1 MMGRWYRWGATV
13 LLVIVLPA
21 SAGMLTGSAIPPAG
35 AIVGQYGS
43 TGLARVERWQALI
56 TRLRGQPVAVQLAGV
71 NDFFNQL
78 DFVDDVDVWHVEDYW
93 ATPVEFLGVGR
104 GDCEEFALA
113 KYLTLRE
120 LGVPDDQMRLHYV
133 KYVPY
138 DQFHMV
144 LSWAAQPQQMPV
156 ILDNIDKRISPAAS
170 RRDLIPIY
178 SFNASSLWTSTA
190 SGQEAPVGN
199 ANRLS
204 RWEDWQTRVR
214 GGVMNRP

>member
-1 MMGRWYRWGATV
+1 MMWRWWRWGVTA
-13 LLVIVLPA
+13 LLVMALPA
-21 SAGMLTGSAIPPAG
+21 PAGMLSGAAMPATAAIESHYG
-35 AIVGQYGS
+35 AV
-43 TGLARVERWQALI
+43 GLARVQQWQALI
-56 TRLRGQPVAVQLAGV
+56 TRLRGQPVTAQLAGV

-78 DFVDDVDVWHVEDYW
+78 DFVDDLDIWHVEDYW

-120 LGVPDDQMRLHYV
+120 LGMPDDQLRLHYV

-156 ILDNIDKRISPAAS
+156 ILDNIDKRIEPAVS

-178 SFNASSLWTSTA
+178 SFNGSSLWTSTA
-190 SGQEAPVGN
+190 AGEEAPTGGS
-199 ANRLS
+199 NRLS
-204 RWEDWQTRVR
+204 RWEDWQVRVR
-214 GGVMNRP
+214 DGVMHTP